1 MAYDNLQECS
11 RCGSDACYMQEVTK
25 DVTIELCYG
34 CGFQSNSIMKVESQ
48 FLNEQMET
56 LPDLYK
62 ALIDEEE
69 SGKVWMPSFH
79 NVEGK
84 GMVFADGT
92 SREKW
97 AWGATKHVKVLEE
110 EKEKYKGAKYR
121 ADMSTLKHFPERD
134 FIGALTYIGVLPE

>member
-1 MAYDNLQECS
+1 MAYDNLIECT
-11 RCGSDACYMQEVTK
+11 RCGSDACYIQEVTK
-25 DVTIELCYG
+25 DIKIELCYG
-34 CGFQSNSIMKVESQ
+34 CGFQSNSVMKVGSD
-48 FLNEQMET
+48 FLNEQMES

-62 ALIDEEE
+62 VLIDEEE

-79 NVEGK
+79 NIEGK

-92 SREKW
+92 SREQW
-97 AWGATKHVKVLEE
+97 AWGATKHIEVLKE

-121 ADMSTLKHFPERD
+121 ADMSTLKHFLERD

>member
-11 RCGSDACYMQEVTK
+11 RCGSDACYIQEVTK
-25 DVTIELCYG
+25 DITIELCYG
-34 CGFQSNSIMKVESQ
+34 CGFQSNSVMKVGSE

-97 AWGATKHVKVLEE
+97 AWGATKHVEVSEE

-121 ADMSTLKHFPERD
+121 ADMGTLKHFPERD